1 MTQWLS
7 MMCSSGKI
15 CKNCRLN
22 QQEVWIVVHRNS
34 SHIWILTYLWSCI
47 VPNPMQTSQR
57 WSRTSL
63 SKHWVYFRYT
73 PPNPLVATKPPLLW
87 RDSQIPQRNR
97 AKSLNFLG
105 VHERGDALL
114 PMCILSGSIWPMS
127 IYVYIVL
134 LSISNIIYTSTPLC
148 IFVLHI
154 ILYNILRIPGVSV
167 YVYN

>member
-1 MTQWLS
+1 

-34 SHIWILTYLWSCI
+34 SHIWILIYLWSCI
-47 VPNPMQTSQR
+47 VPNPMQI

-73 PPNPLVATKPPLLW
+73 PNPLVATKPPLLW
-87 RDSQIPQRNR
+87 RDSQIPQRNH
-97 AKSLNFLG
+97 AKGLNFLG

-114 PMCILSGSIWPMS
+114 PMCILSGSIWPICLYMS
-127 IYVYIVL
+127 ILFYI
-134 LSISNIIYTSTPLC
+134 SISNIIYTSTPLC

-154 ILYNILRIPGVSV
+154 ILYHILRIPGVYDFNIISV
-167 YVYN
+167 L